1 MEGLIPFLFN
11 AIKSK
16 KAHSG
21 YRCLSEGSS
30 RGYRLLAGPDSSH
43 GSSHRRTRSE
53 FQAPKYDFTDRQP
66 SLGFVRSLSVN
77 KDSLFAHTAAEGSR
91 QIGGFTEVHSV
102 DVVIVYKRGGFDFK
116 TDLSF

>member
-53 FQAPKYDFTDRQP
+53 FQAPKISFEEENTIHFGKNPFKILLLQAILILLVSIY
-66 SLGFVRSLSVN
+66 SLV
-77 KDSLFAHTAAEGSR
+77 AP
-91 QIGGFTEVHSV
+91 
-102 DVVIVYKRGGFDFK
+102 
-116 TDLSF
+116 